1 MLKAQLMDVIQK
13 VLPMIIIF
21 TVSVTS
27 IRIAYLKVKHEKLV
41 FYKELLNLLFMLYI
55 LVLFYIV
62 SAQDSPST
70 ALGSYNLIP
79 FKEVMRYSI
88 GSSLFYLNVVGNIL
102 IFVPFGLF
110 VSYYIRTRR
119 FSVILFLTFITSLAI
134 EFSQR
139 LVAGRVFDVDD
150 VILNVVGGIL
160 GFIIYVIL
168 DSIGDHMPGFFKKDW
183 FLNLITVLAIAAV
196 IIYVYYLNYGIMLVV
211 R

>member
-1 MLKAQLMDVIQK
+1 MIQAQLVDVIQK

-27 IRIAYLKVKHEKLV
+27 IRISYLKVKHEKLI

-55 LVLFYIV
+55 LILFYIV

-102 IFVPFGLF
+102 IFIPFGLF

-119 FSVILFLTFITSLAI
+119 FSIILFLTFITSLAI

-139 LVAGRVFDVDD
+139 LVVGRVFDVDD
-150 VILNVVGGIL
+150 IILNVAGGIL
-160 GFIIYVIL
+160 GYIIYVIL

-183 FLNLITVLAIAAV
+183 FLNLITILIIATVL
-196 IIYVYYLNYGIMLVV
+196 IYIYYINYGIMLVI

>member
-1 MLKAQLMDVIQK
+1 MLKAQLVDVIQK

-21 TVSVTS
+21 TVSVSS
-27 IRIAYLKVKHEKLV
+27 IRIAYLRTKHEKFV

-62 SAQDSPST
+62 SAQDSPSKVI
-70 ALGSYNLIP
+70 GSYNLIP
-79 FKEVMRYSI
+79 FREVMRYSI

-110 VSYYIRTRR
+110 VSYYIKTRR
-119 FSVILFLTFITSLAI
+119 FSIIFILTLTTSLAI

-150 VILNVVGGIL
+150 IILNVAGGIL
-160 GFIIYVIL
+160 GYIIYLAL
-168 DSIGDHMPGFFKKDW
+168 DSIGERMPGFFKKVW
-183 FLNLITVLAIAAV
+183 FLNLFTILAIAAV
-196 IIYVYYLNYGIMLVV
+196 IIYIYYLNYGIMLVI

>member
-1 MLKAQLMDVIQK
+1 MIQAQLVDVIQK

-27 IRIAYLKVKHEKLV
+27 IRIAYLKVKHEKLI

-55 LVLFYIV
+55 LILFYIV

-102 IFVPFGLF
+102 IFIPFGLF

-119 FSVILFLTFITSLAI
+119 FSIILFLTFITSLAI

-139 LVAGRVFDVDD
+139 LVVGRVFDVDD
-150 VILNVVGGIL
+150 IILNVAGGIL
-160 GFIIYVIL
+160 GYIIYVIL

-183 FLNLITVLAIAAV
+183 FLNLITILIIAAV
-196 IIYVYYLNYGIMLVV
+196 LIYIYYINYGIMLVI